1 MFNFVNT
8 NIYTMSTN
16 TAFTSRL
23 QKLLDYYSLSA
34 SGFATKIGV
43 QRSSISHILSGRNKP
58 SLDFVMK
65 VLHTFEEVTIEWL
78 VDGKGEF
85 PKSLVTPVTPSPPIE
100 QHEDDVNLFSEST
113 EEKHLKEESPIVT
126 NSIEESNSIRHHSGK
141 KIIKVVLLYNDGSF
155 DAFDH

>member
-1 MFNFVNT
+1 MNN
-8 NIYTMSTN
+8 S

-85 PKSLVTPVTPSPPIE
+85 PKSLTPSTPSLSSVE
-100 QHEDDVNLFSEST
+100 SEKVDLFSERT
-113 EEKHLKEESPIVT
+113 DEKPQEKEFPDVLPNTSEKAPIT
-126 NSIEESNSIRHHSGK
+126 INHSDK
-141 KIIKVVLLYNDGSF
+141 QLIKVILLYSDGSF
-155 DAFDH
+155 DAFNP